1 MNYPPHLD
9 PIDILGEIYE
19 KMYEHVADSLKHA
32 KNISSDILH
41 KAIIEAE
48 EKASELE
55 EISNEDARKLS
66 DWLKRDLYDVA
77 NYLANTEY
85 ELKDWLGFETTLLE
99 TYAKYLLEKA
109 ADPTTVELL
118 TLKENARKA
127 GIYKTGEIAGPG
139 ALICDQCGEVLH
151 FHKTAKIPP
160 CPKCHE
166 IVYHRSTSEL

>member
-1 MNYPPHLD
+1 MNYPPHHD

-19 KMYEHVADSLKHA
+19 KMYEHAAENLKHA
-32 KNISSDILH
+32 KDFSNDILH

-55 EISNEDARKLS
+55 EISKEDARKLS
-66 DWLKRDLYDVA
+66 DWLKRDLYDAA

-118 TLKENARKA
+118 ALKENARKA

-160 CPKCHE
+160 CPKCHAT
-166 IVYHRSTSEL
+166 VYHRSTSEL